1 MVFDEAMDALRAG
14 KLVARAGWQGEA
26 LELVTQNGRKL
37 PHVSL
42 RVDTQHVRWLFSEEC
57 RAARDWVEV
66 PR

>member
-1 MVFDEAMDALRAG
+1 MVFDEAMEALRAG
-14 KLVARAGWQGEA
+14 KLVAREGWGGAA
-26 LELVTQNGRKL
+26 LELVTPNGCLL

-42 RVDTQHVRWLFSEEC
+42 RVDAQRVRWLFSEES